1 MLRATIQFLRHL
13 LAPRFN
19 GALDECLLSVN
30 IEQNITR
37 VGSLRD
43 VLYPLRELVK
53 YLHVVL
59 GYLEL
64 QDEFVVGIL
73 SLIICWVKFEEMAI
87 CVNLGSRK
95 ILRILN
101 LEAIENALTIY
112 SSQFHAMSCQVG
124 SELFQS

>member
-1 MLRATIQFLRHL
+1 MLQATIQFLRHL

-37 VGSLRD
+37 VGSLRN
-43 VLYPLRELVK
+43 VLYPLRELFK

-64 QDEFVVGIL
+64 QDELVVGIL
-73 SLIICWVKFEEMAI
+73 SLIICRVKFEEMAI

-112 SSQFHAMSCQVG
+112 ISQFHAMSCQVG
-124 SELFQS
+124 SELF